1 MSVLIVTSLALVIGK
16 GSDPA
21 EPRKSDRS
29 SDTVQT
35 IIIDKVV
42 GETFTPATDEQIAAN
57 RDEVLSSAQAW
68 ARFSPD
74 GAAPPPDANIVQGF
88 LTLPLGAGSPGEYTA
103 KDLLVYAF
111 SWKQCGPQLG
121 QPVPVEGAEQSPAPE
136 LECTQWIFLD
146 AKSGDLTDLTWS

>member
-1 MSVLIVTSLALVIGK
+1 MKRITRTSGAVFAGVLSVLIVTSLALVIGK

-35 IIIDKVV
+35 IIIDKAV

-74 GAAPPPDANIVQGF
+74 GAAPPPGAIVK
-88 LTLPLGAGSPGEYTA
+88 TCGSACHAT
-103 KDLLVYAF
+103 
-111 SWKQCGPQLG
+111 C
-121 QPVPVEGAEQSPAPE
+121 
-136 LECTQWIFLD
+136 
-146 AKSGDLTDLTWS
+146 